1 MADDDKEKDQDDTVA
16 VAEGDA
22 AEGETEGGG
31 GLLGA
36 GGDDLMDL
44 FEEDEVVADA
54 ALAALVAS
62 LSDININELM
72 EQVRDIQSIV
82 DQIQD
87 R

>member
-1 MADDDKEKDQDDTVA
+1 
-16 VAEGDA
+16 
-22 AEGETEGGG
+22 
-31 GLLGA
+31 
-36 GGDDLMDL
+36 MDL